1 LSEIVLPSTNEI
13 DKGEQVMSSTTHP
26 IVVDWDELDRRLRP
40 NFMEHVT
47 LVRQSLSYAFIR
59 EAYGH
64 TMPQASAFAIA
75 MLGCDPKHRYDA
87 WLLDLTAAYRSLD
100 DYGVTG
106 YLDLVERITT
116 RQGVEVL
123 LAETAI
129 PTSQFAGL
137 IHLRRY
143 WVIPQ
148 QHPARELIDPE
159 DPVGK
164 EYIRLLKAEGIT
176 GSLDVLEHCRIVE
189 VRRLLAARVGIPQD
203 FVDGLVQRADMRRLP
218 YHSRKTI
225 SHLIHAGAGSI
236 AVLAASD
243 PQTLL
248 AQVLAYGQSIGK
260 DLHYGVEPMGSALIA
275 RVLPPLV
282 E

>member
-1 LSEIVLPSTNEI
+1 
-13 DKGEQVMSSTTHP
+13 MSSTTDP

-40 NFMEHVT
+40 DFMAHVM

-64 TMPQASAFAIA
+64 TMSQASAFATA

-106 YLDLVERITT
+106 YLDLVERIST
-116 RQGVEVL
+116 RPGIEVL

-129 PTSQFAGL
+129 PASRFAGL
-137 IHLRRY
+137 IHLLRY

-148 QHPARELIDPE
+148 QHPARELIDP
-159 DPVGK
+159 DDMAGK
-164 EYIRLLKAEGIT
+164 EYIQQLKAEGIT
-176 GSLDVLEHCRIVE
+176 GSLDVLEHGRTVE
-189 VRRLLAARVGIPQD
+189 GRRLLVARVGIPQD
-203 FVDGLVQRADMRRLP
+203 FVNGLVQRADMRRLP
-218 YHSRKTI
+218 YHSCKTI

-260 DLHYGVEPMGSALIA
+260 DLRYGVEPIGSALIA